1 MLDCYATIDFLSPQ
15 ERIPRSNKS
24 PPAIERGIP
33 ANMPLRLSIKSS
45 KTAPESSTTNEMRW
59 RGHDRASY
67 FSTEPRART
76 NRQNYASVMQLV
88 EDIDRNATANTSMD
102 TGARKSS
109 METSQA
115 TREHYIHVDRQMT
128 MIFSNHLMQA
138 TSELMKKMWYTLSR
152 GSAILVA

>member
-1 MLDCYATIDFLSPQ
+1 
-15 ERIPRSNKS
+15 
-24 PPAIERGIP
+24 
-33 ANMPLRLSIKSS
+33 
-45 KTAPESSTTNEMRW
+45 
-59 RGHDRASY
+59 
-67 FSTEPRART
+67 
-76 NRQNYASVMQLV
+76 MQLA

-152 GSAILVA
+152 GIAILVA